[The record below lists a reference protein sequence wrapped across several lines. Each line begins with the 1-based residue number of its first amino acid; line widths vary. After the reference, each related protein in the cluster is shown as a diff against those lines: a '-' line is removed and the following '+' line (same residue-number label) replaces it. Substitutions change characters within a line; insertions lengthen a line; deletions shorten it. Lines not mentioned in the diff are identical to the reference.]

1 MRPGLRY
8 VSKADVR
15 ADKAARL
22 NLIRMETSM
31 LARLFATISVAA
43 LLLAVTMISASD
55 AGFRRLRSSYVPGR
69 SHYRPQPPRQRHHL
83 ERRQARPVMVGKCSC
98 LAAPGRIAGAV
109 AKRRCV
115 SRLSI
120 SSGDGGPHSLTG
132 LRHAVARM
140 RRLRLPPLGILVL
153 SRSEFRQETD
163 CSGARGRIAQA
174 RHDRR

>member
-55 AGFRRLRSSYVPGR
+55 AGFRRLRSSYEPGEVITAR
-69 SHYRPQPPRQRHHL
+69 SHH
-83 ERRQARPVMVGKCSC
+83 GN
-98 LAAPGRIAGAV
+98 GI
-109 AKRRCV
+109 
-115 SRLSI
+115 I
-120 SSGDGGPHSLTG
+120 SSVVRPGQIWLASTVAGRRLDGLPAQLRRDVARRDCRSHRRRRLTLEG
-132 LRHAVARM
+132 LRNAVARM

-163 CSGARGRIAQA
+163 WSGARGRIAPA

>member
-55 AGFRRLRSSYVPGR
+55 AGFRRLRSSYVPGEVITAH
-69 SHYRPQPPRQRHHL
+69 SHYGNGTIT
-83 ERRQARPVMVGKCSC
+83 ERGQARPLWMASQTAWRRLDG
-98 LAAPGRIAGAV
+98 LPPELRRDAARPDCRYIW
-109 AKRRCV
+109 RRRHLTLWR
-115 SRLSI
+115 RL
-120 SSGDGGPHSLTG
+120 
-132 LRHAVARM
+132 RNAVARM

>member
-69 SHYRPQPPRQRHHL
+69 SHHRAQPLRKRHHH
-83 ERRQARPVMVGKCSC
+83 ERRQARPLWMASQTARRRLDG
-98 LAAPGRIAGAV
+98 LPPQLRRDIARPDCRSIW
-109 AKRRCV
+109 RRRHLTLWR
-115 SRLSI
+115 RL
-120 SSGDGGPHSLTG
+120 
-132 LRHAVARM
+132 RNAVARM

-163 CSGARGRIAQA
+163 CSGARDRIDPA